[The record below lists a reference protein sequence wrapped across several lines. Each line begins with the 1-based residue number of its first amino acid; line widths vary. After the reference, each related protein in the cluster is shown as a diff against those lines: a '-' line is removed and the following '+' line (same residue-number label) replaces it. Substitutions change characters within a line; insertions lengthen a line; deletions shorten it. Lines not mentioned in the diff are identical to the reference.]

1 MTSTDVKVAAA
12 RVMFKGPGLQVN
24 GLEAV
29 PEGLWLC
36 DQRDN
41 RSYLVDYSGRQL
53 TSFPS
58 PARLRRGYR
67 LCRRH

>member
-1 MTSTDVKVAAA
+1 MVSANVGVATA
-12 RVMFKGPGLQVN
+12 RVMFKGPGEQVN

-41 RSYLVDYSGRQL
+41 RAYLVDYEGRSI
-53 TSFPS
+53 TSFPWFD
-58 PARLRRGYR
+58 A
-67 LCRRH
+67 